1 MEALRDLADDFNV
14 RDPRKLY
21 RLARQRDLDV
31 TQAMAFEALKADVG
45 RQVQAPRPRALGKSA
60 AEGPNDRLQAD
71 LIDFSQNTRGKT
83 KYGLVV
89 MDVFTREA
97 AVEPLQNKNAET
109 VGRAT
114 KRAARE
120 LTGDDGNFVVTTDL
134 GNEFATLDRELP
146 ENAVHRTKRPEDRNA
161 IAVVDRG
168 IQTLKKDLATRVAR
182 KGGQWSDHFERAA
195 GAYNARPHE
204 TVHGAPE
211 DVEKQP
217 ATEFRVLQD
226 NADKFQHNKDLTE
239 RRVKAVEDDER
250 GEELQPSVRRRAAA
264 GGRGL
269 HDRPQHGGPRD
280 PAEAGAAGAAGQR
293 QCGGPADETGQTGG
307 CEAAGRLPGASEAQD
322 PRLAFLDIARAGGE
336 LPEPAQALFGA
347 KPHKFPCVP
356 SPCYMSQGKPL
367 NLHWEGGAA
376 LGLGSETGWANQSCS
391 PEKLQLVC
399 HALLAAGKRGVHPR
413 LHFGEQIIEAKYA
426 CAHRGADKARAEHF
440 FVIIIGAHKFAK
452 LPQFPPDDPEI
463 LNM

>member
-1 MEALRDLADDFNV
+1 MEALRGLADDFNV
-14 RDPRKLY
+14 RDSRKLY

-45 RQVQAPRPRALGKSA
+45 RQVQAPQPRTLGKSA

-120 LTGDDGNFVVTTDL
+120 LTGDDKNFVVTTDL
-134 GNEFATLDRELP
+134 GNEFA
-146 ENAVHRTKRPEDRNA
+146 NA

-182 KGGQWSDHFERAA
+182 KGGLWSDHFERAA

-204 TVHGAPE
+204 TAHGAPE

-226 NADKFQHNKDLTE
+226 NTD
-239 RRVKAVEDDER
+239 RRVKAVED
-250 GEELQPSVRRRAAA
+250 
-264 GGRGL
+264 
-269 HDRPQHGGPRD
+269 
-280 PAEAGAAGAAGQR
+280 AGAFRAPNAARSFNPQYGDVQRLGAVDSTTVRSTEGRETLLKLAL
-293 QCGGPADETGQTGG
+293 PAPQGSGN
-307 CEAAGRLPGASEAQD
+307 AAGRLTRRRPAAVRQCVQRTLIG
-322 PRLAFLDIARAGGE
+322 PR
-336 LPEPAQALFGA
+336 FGA
-347 KPHKFPCVP
+347 K
-356 SPCYMSQGKPL
+356 KPRKKGFETL
-367 NLHWEGGAA
+367 RRLGGNSRSLLKPV
-376 LGLGSETGWANQSCS
+376 LG
-391 PEKLQLVC
+391 
-399 HALLAAGKRGVHPR
+399 
-413 LHFGEQIIEAKYA
+413 
-426 CAHRGADKARAEHF
+426 
-440 FVIIIGAHKFAK
+440 
-452 LPQFPPDDPEI
+452 
-463 LNM
+463 

>member
-1 MEALRDLADDFNV
+1 MCRPPCIQGTLSKLLFGATKLFFKMEALRDADDFNA

-45 RQVQAPRPRALGKSA
+45 RQVQTPRPRALGKSA

-120 LTGDDGNFVVTTDL
+120 LTGDDTNFVVTTDL

-146 ENAVHRTKRPEDRNA
+146 EAVHRTKRPEDRNA

-168 IQTLKKDLATRVAR
+168 IQTLATRVAR

-204 TVHGAPE
+204 TAHGAPE
-211 DVEKQP
+211 NVEKQP

-226 NADKFQHNKDLTE
+226 NADKFQHNKDLTD
-239 RRVKAVEDDER
+239 RRAKAVEDAGAER

-269 HDRPQHGGPRD
+269 HDRPQH
-280 PAEAGAAGAAGQR
+280 
-293 QCGGPADETGQTGG
+293 ET
-307 CEAAGRLPGASEAQD
+307 LP
-322 PRLAFLDIARAGGE
+322 
-336 LPEPAQALFGA
+336 
-347 KPHKFPCVP
+347 
-356 SPCYMSQGKPL
+356 
-367 NLHWEGGAA
+367 
-376 LGLGSETGWANQSCS
+376 
-391 PEKLQLVC
+391 KL
-399 HALLAAGKRGVHPR
+399 
-413 LHFGEQIIEAKYA
+413 
-426 CAHRGADKARAEHF
+426 
-440 FVIIIGAHKFAK
+440 
-452 LPQFPPDDPEI
+452 
-463 LNM
+463 

>member
-114 KRAARE
+114 RRAARE

-146 ENAVHRTKRPEDRNA
+146 ENAVRRTKRPEDRNA

-168 IQTLKKDLATRVAR
+168 RVAR

-204 TVHGAPE
+204 TVRGAPE

-239 RRVKAVEDDER
+239 RRVRQLDDF
-250 GEELQPSVRRRAAA
+250 LAPP
-264 GGRGL
+264 
-269 HDRPQHGGPRD
+269 RPR
-280 PAEAGAAGAAGQR
+280 
-293 QCGGPADETGQTGG
+293 T
-307 CEAAGRLPGASEAQD
+307 
-322 PRLAFLDIARAGGE
+322 LD
-336 LPEPAQALFGA
+336 
-347 KPHKFPCVP
+347 
-356 SPCYMSQGKPL
+356 
-367 NLHWEGGAA
+367 
-376 LGLGSETGWANQSCS
+376 
-391 PEKLQLVC
+391 
-399 HALLAAGKRGVHPR
+399 
-413 LHFGEQIIEAKYA
+413 
-426 CAHRGADKARAEHF
+426 
-440 FVIIIGAHKFAK
+440 
-452 LPQFPPDDPEI
+452 
-463 LNM
+463 

>member
-14 RDPRKLY
+14 RDLRKLY

-45 RQVQAPRPRALGKSA
+45 RQVQAPRPRVLGKSA

-114 KRAARE
+114 KRAAKE

-168 IQTLKKDLATRVAR
+168 IQTLKKDLATRAVERPLSADR
-182 KGGQWSDHFERAA
+182 FGLQRAA
-195 GAYNARPHE
+195 PRDGARRAR
-204 TVHGAPE
+204 
-211 DVEKQP
+211 
-217 ATEFRVLQD
+217 EFRVLQD

-239 RRVKAVEDDER
+239 RRVKAVEDAGAFRAPTNAARSFNPQYGDVQQLGAVDSMTVR
-250 GEELQPSVRRRAAA
+250 RCRRRRAAA
-264 GGRGL
+264 TR
-269 HDRPQHGGPRD
+269 R
-280 PAEAGAAGAAGQR
+280 
-293 QCGGPADETGQTGG
+293 AD
-307 CEAAGRLPGASEAQD
+307 
-322 PRLAFLDIARAGGE
+322 
-336 LPEPAQALFGA
+336 
-347 KPHKFPCVP
+347 
-356 SPCYMSQGKPL
+356 
-367 NLHWEGGAA
+367 
-376 LGLGSETGWANQSCS
+376 
-391 PEKLQLVC
+391 
-399 HALLAAGKRGVHPR
+399 
-413 LHFGEQIIEAKYA
+413 
-426 CAHRGADKARAEHF
+426 
-440 FVIIIGAHKFAK
+440 
-452 LPQFPPDDPEI
+452 
-463 LNM
+463 